1 MRLAPVREPTQRGRI
16 SQQWAFAPGAP
27 MRSSARS
34 AHSLRNLARTIKDG
48 PGDERLAVAGGRRH
62 LIQPGRPLR
71 AGQAVT
77 VIRGLEKRAVGS
89 G

>member
-34 AHSLRNLARTIKDG
+34 AHSLRNLARTIKDRD
-48 PGDERLAVAGGRRH
+48 DERLAVAGGRRH